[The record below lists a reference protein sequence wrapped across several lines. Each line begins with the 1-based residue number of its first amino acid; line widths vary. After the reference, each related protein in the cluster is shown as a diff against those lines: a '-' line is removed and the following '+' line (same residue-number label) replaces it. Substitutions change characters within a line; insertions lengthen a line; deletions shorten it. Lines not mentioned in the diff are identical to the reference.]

1 MHTGAGESF
10 CFPQPN
16 VDNGL
21 IMVYIIKSRF
31 KKKYCSSAGTSLIF
45 YTKSSNQ
52 TKYLQPVVY
61 LHTAPFRYSVSLA
74 PSSG

>member
-16 VDNGL
+16 VDNGISL
-21 IMVYIIKSRF
+21 DF